1 MERIIKTL
9 NNQLN
14 LKIDISKQFLLIS
27 VFGKNGIGLSSI
39 FCNFNSERMS
49 YSYIDFRDMI
59 NRKERYV
66 SKKKLFEFIADLI
79 KYPNLKYKK
88 INEYFNEFKKVW
100 YMDITELYKQ
110 SIKKFGRDKQ
120 LIIAIEELSEL
131 IKEITKYLRGI
142 GNKQNISEEIADCSI
157 MIEEIIQMFNINE
170 EVKNWY
176 KYKLIVL
183 YNLIH

>member
-1 MERIIKTL
+1 
-9 NNQLN
+9 
-14 LKIDISKQFLLIS
+14 
-27 VFGKNGIGLSSI
+27 
-39 FCNFNSERMS
+39 
-49 YSYIDFRDMI
+49 
-59 NRKERYV
+59 
-66 SKKKLFEFIADLI
+66 
-79 KYPNLKYKK
+79 
-88 INEYFNEFKKVW
+88 
-100 YMDITELYKQ
+100 MDITELYKQ